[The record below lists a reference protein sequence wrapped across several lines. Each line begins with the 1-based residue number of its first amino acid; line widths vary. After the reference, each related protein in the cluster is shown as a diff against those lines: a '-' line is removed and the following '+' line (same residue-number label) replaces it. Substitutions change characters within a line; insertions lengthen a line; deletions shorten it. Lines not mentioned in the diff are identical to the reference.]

1 VDPTRAP
8 GGPGPA
14 HEHEAGAGP
23 DAPHKGQFASDL
35 LGEVLADG
43 VRFDLDC
50 DDEVSGSCTQLRQF
64 LEERG

>member
-1 VDPTRAP
+1 
-8 GGPGPA
+8 
-14 HEHEAGAGP
+14 
-23 DAPHKGQFASDL
+23 
-35 LGEVLADG
+35 VLADG